1 MTCTEVCM
9 SITQSYG
16 CSTHTQRCRTRG
28 VEHCC
33 SIAQLNVRLSAC
45 QGGAHTDVHKL
56 CTARQLATC
65 ITCRQRLAYAEATA
79 TILIFTNE
87 VATKKHRLRIRSQ
100 HTPLQVV
107 VKFVQRVAGSLLQ
120 SVQSIL
126 VLVVRLS
133 PLDLQL
139 NGLPGACWG
148 HLETWRK
155 QST

>member
-1 MTCTEVCM
+1 MYTSSV
-9 SITQSYG
+9 
-16 CSTHTQRCRTRG
+16 
-28 VEHCC
+28 
-33 SIAQLNVRLSAC
+33 QLDSLQPASHAGRDW
-45 QGGAHTDVHKL
+45 HM
-56 CTARQLATC
+56 
-65 ITCRQRLAYAEATA
+65 QRLQQP
-79 TILIFTNE
+79 FSSSRMKSQQ
-87 VATKKHRLRIRSQ
+87 KKHRLRIRSQ